1 MKKYLNYLEAK
12 SILKAEQFG
21 FCQGTFDALNTFTE
35 KIYSSLDSHYS
46 LLSIYVDFSK
56 AFDTVRH
63 DILLQKLNHYGIRG
77 IILDWFKDYPTNRTQ
92 SIKFLHQTSKPL
104 TINYGVPQGSVLGP
118 ILFLLYIND
127 LPNIF
132 SNLITILFA
141 DDSTLYITNSDP
153 TDMIH
158 TVTNDLD
165 NFDEWFISN
174 RLTVN

>member
-118 ILFLLYIND
+118 I
-127 LPNIF
+127 
-132 SNLITILFA
+132 
-141 DDSTLYITNSDP
+141 
-153 TDMIH
+153 
-158 TVTNDLD
+158 
-165 NFDEWFISN
+165 
-174 RLTVN
+174 